1 MPSARL
7 PAVLSLL
14 LALSARAGAPAVDV
28 SMDQYIV
35 ARSGDVPVVRTFGV
49 STCVVLALLDPDAKV
64 GAFTHVSAEAD
75 IPRSLDAIFAA
86 LHAAGAK
93 DKKMTAQLFG
103 GWRTNPDGSFG
114 FLSTSPKMVSS
125 LEAGMARRG
134 IPIAREEVLV
144 DPAHPGSV
152 KPIRNFSF
160 DLGTGEV
167 AEIEVGPG
175 VPPPSASADPA
186 REARFQRT
194 HLLQAHPSSVDA
206 AVAR

>member
-1 MPSARL
+1 MPSSR
-7 PAVLSLL
+7 PVAVLLFAA
-14 LALSARAGAPAVDV
+14 ALSARAGAPPVDL

-114 FLSTSPKMVSS
+114 FLSTSPKMVSA

-134 IPIAREEVLV
+134 IPITREETLV
-144 DPAHPGSV
+144 DPANRASG

-167 AEIEVGPG
+167 TEIEVGPG
-175 VPPPSASADPA
+175 VPPPSSSEDPA

-194 HLLQAHPSSVDA
+194 HLLQVHPSSLDA
-206 AVAR
+206 AGAR